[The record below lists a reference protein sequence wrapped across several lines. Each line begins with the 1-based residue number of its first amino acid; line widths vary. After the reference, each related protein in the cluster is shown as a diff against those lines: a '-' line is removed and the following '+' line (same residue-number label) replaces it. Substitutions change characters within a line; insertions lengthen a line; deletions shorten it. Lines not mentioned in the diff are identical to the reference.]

1 MLNFSVNFLILTMRG
16 FPITFYEREKIES
29 YLRMKKKKIWIAKK
43 LNRDYSVI
51 KREIKRNAGDYT
63 PYIAKLAQ
71 EYYERRKQKTNKRK
85 LEKYENKE
93 LVNYVKE
100 KLKESWSPEQISG
113 RLKSHNENLKSKDKT
128 ISHES
133 IYDWIYKGEG
143 EFGGFYKNLRRKQ
156 SKRIKRFSRKNR
168 GKIIKYRVSIKERP
182 EIINNRERFGD
193 WETDSMI
200 FAGGNILSVQ
210 CERKSIL
217 ARIHKC
223 KDKSALNSELAIRK
237 SIKSLPKLWLSITR
251 DNGTENVLHHKTKV
265 QSYFCNPYSSWQ
277 KGSVENL
284 NGLIREFFPKK
295 SNLDMISKTEI
306 YLVQEKLNN
315 RPRKKLNYLTP
326 NEVIAKELKKR
337 H

>member
-1 MLNFSVNFLILTMRG
+1 MLTFLTLTMRG

-51 KREIKRNAGDYT
+51 KREIKRNSGEHT
-63 PYIAKLAQ
+63 PYVAKLAQ
-71 EYYERRKQKTNKRK
+71 EYCERRKQKTNKRK

-113 RLKSHNENLKSKDKT
+113 RLKSNNENLKSKDKT

-133 IYDWIYKGEG
+133 IYNWIYKGDG
-143 EFGGFYKNLRRKQ
+143 KFGGFYQNLRRKQ

-168 GKIIKYRVSIKERP
+168 GKVIKNRISIKERP
-182 EIINNRERFGD
+182 EVINNRKRFGD
-193 WETDSMI
+193 WETDSVI
-200 FAGGNILSVQ
+200 FTGKSILSVQ
-210 CERKSIL
+210 YERKSML
-217 ARIHKC
+217 SRIHKC
-223 KDKSALNSELAIRK
+223 KDKSAKNSELAIRK
-237 SIKSLPKLWLSITR
+237 SIKSLPNLWFSITR
-251 DNGTENVLHHKTKV
+251 DNGTENVLHHKTKI

-277 KGSVENL
+277 KGGVENL
-284 NGLIREFFPKK
+284 NSLIREFFPKK
-295 SNLDMISKTEI
+295 SNLDMITEKEV

-326 NEVIAKELKKR
+326 NEVIAKELEKGALNL
-337 H
+337 